1 MIHCNSRYYI
11 NRLYSIVLHNT
22 REYQYPYSHIIPY
35 SNLMKM
41 FLFFCFK
48 IIIKIV
54 FTIKTI
60 EKNIINI
67 IITQLYI
74 EEKL

>member
-1 MIHCNSRYYI
+1 
-11 NRLYSIVLHNT
+11 
-22 REYQYPYSHIIPY
+22 
-35 SNLMKM
+35 MKM